1 MPQKRVSH
9 NFRYIRF
16 PINVVEA
23 KVKGSTK
30 GTRLS
35 LVRLKDFL
43 MSFKESYIEQT
54 LISKLED
61 LKYTYRPDIR
71 DKAALEQNF
80 RDKFQGAQ

>member
-1 MPQKRVSH
+1 MPKLQAGWENSPHSLAQEHSFIDERIKGKFVGYLPQKRVSH

-35 LVRLKDFL
+35 LVRLKDF
-43 MSFKESYIEQT
+43 
-54 LISKLED
+54 
-61 LKYTYRPDIR
+61 
-71 DKAALEQNF
+71 
-80 RDKFQGAQ
+80 